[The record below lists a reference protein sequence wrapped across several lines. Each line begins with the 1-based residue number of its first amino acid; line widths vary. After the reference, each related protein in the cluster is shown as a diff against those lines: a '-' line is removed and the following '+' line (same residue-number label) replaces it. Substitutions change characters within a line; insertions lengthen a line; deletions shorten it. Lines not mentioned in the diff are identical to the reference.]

1 MQHRKKNSGIIRE
14 GNIYWTISASDELKK
29 NKIQIEKNEFKDF
42 GSNYLLG
49 F

>member
-29 NKIQIEKNEFKDF
+29 IKFKSRKMNLKILALII
-42 GSNYLLG
+42 Y
-49 F
+49 